1 MDYLYEE
8 LIRMSETVLEIKL
21 VHDVKITLQDT
32 KSIQKKIEHLDKD
45 FYKKLETKPRFSFSF
60 GDKYFFPVKKNVFIC
75 IPKNADT
82 SSIFNLIEPK
92 ELAKDIEKDYL
103 TFLSNGL
110 LEGYFD
116 ISQS

>member
-1 MDYLYEE
+1 MDYLHEE
-8 LIRMSETVLEIKL
+8 LIRMSETVLEITF
-21 VHDVKITLQDT
+21 VHDVKITLQDR

-45 FYKKLETKPRFSFSF
+45 FYKKLETKPKITFSF
-60 GDKYFFPVKKNVFIC
+60 GDKYFCPVKENVLIC

-82 SSIFNLIEPK
+82 SNIFKLVKPK
-92 ELAKDIEKDYL
+92 IMAKEIEKSYL

-116 ISQS
+116 IS